1 MGLAQRRH
9 YLLTIAVVVII
20 GAVIVLQWN
29 RSIAT
34 DDAPPSSLLV
44 NERRASIPLEQIRT
58 SNAKKYLEMAPRS
71 AKKHASNGD
80 PSNLGSD
87 KRNIEQYIDADA
99 DLDTIYREVNIG
111 EYVDA
116 DADFNNDYREIDIGE
131 YIDADGYEYDDPSI
145 TTSEYSE
152 LVDADAE
159 TFDYDYSEPVSI
171 GEYVEAN

>member
-99 DLDTIYREVNIG
+99 DL
-111 EYVDA
+111 
-116 DADFNNDYREIDIGE
+116 NNDYREIDIGE

>member
-9 YLLTIAVVVII
+9 YLLAIVAVVIT

-34 DDAPPSSLLV
+34 DDAPSSSLLV
-44 NERRASIPLEQIRT
+44 NDRRASIPLEQIRT
-58 SNAKKYLEMAPRS
+58 SSAKKYLEMAPRS
-71 AKKHASNGD
+71 AKKHASSGD
-80 PSNLGSD
+80 AANLGSE
-87 KRNIEQYIDADA
+87 KSNIGQYIDADA

-116 DADFNNDYREIDIGE
+116 DADFNNNYREIAIGE
-131 YIDADGYEYDDPSI
+131 YVDADGYGYDDPSI
-145 TTSEYSE
+145 TINEYSE

-159 TFDYDYSEPVSI
+159 TFNYDYSEPVSI
-171 GEYVEAN
+171 GEYVEAD